1 MRGPRHRASPRPLVT
16 AIRTGPFNRTS
27 DNVALCSIGFRPPPF
42 SPASGGRP
50 QRHSPSFRS
59 PSRSGTFSRSAGAS
73 VSCRPGH
80 ARLPLSSAAL
90 ASRGRRHP
98 ASSLPTAVIA
108 RHPCRAG
115 AALSLPSSTSLVRRH
130 PALSLSPH
138 PRRAH
143 PCARGEALPSPS
155 SLSRVNRHPAS
166 SSPPSP
172 GPALPCAGGEAPPSK
187 ASTPRV
193 NRHPASFSAPSPVAA
208 RPWAAGAVENLG
220 KTALFPV
227 DNLFK
232 TVPVYLCPCKVFHRY
247 PQSTNN
253 FSTTTVQFCTCYNH
267 HFVLHL
273 GCVGVVHFWS
283 FPQPR
288 RPLLLRE
295 GSLKK

>member
-1 MRGPRHRASPRPLVT
+1 MRGPRRRASPRPLVT
-16 AIRTGPFNRTS
+16 AIGTGPFNRTS
-27 DNVALCSIGFRPPPF
+27 DNVALCSSRFRPPPF
-42 SPASGGRP
+42 HPASGGRP

-115 AALSLPSSTSLVRRH
+115 AALSLPSSTSLLRRHPALSLSPHPGPALPCAGGAAPASRPSTSLVRRH

-138 PRRAH
+138 
-143 PCARGEALPSPS
+143 
-155 SLSRVNRHPAS
+155 
-166 SSPPSP
+166 P

-187 ASTPRV
+187 ASTSRV
-193 NRHPASFSAPSPVAA
+193 NRHPAFCSAPSPVAA

-232 TVPVYLCPCKVFHRY
+232 TVPV
-247 PQSTNN
+247 
-253 FSTTTVQFCTCYNH
+253 
-267 HFVLHL
+267 
-273 GCVGVVHFWS
+273 
-283 FPQPR
+283 
-288 RPLLLRE
+288 
-295 GSLKK
+295 